1 MTRLGFAAALLTG
14 LVCLNVAHAQDKAD
28 PSGTWKWSA
37 MFGKNKTAM
46 EQSVKLKL
54 DGEKLTGSMSGRNGQ
69 EVAIEEGSFKEGTV
83 SFKVT
88 SERNGQKFTA
98 RYSGKLKGD
107 TITGKTEIERNDK
120 KQSVDWEAKRST

>member
-1 MTRLGFAAALLTG
+1 MRSIGIAAVAFVCVG
-14 LVCLNVAHAQDKAD
+14 LANLAWSQDKAD

-54 DGEKLTGSMSGRNGQ
+54 EGEKLTGTMSGRNGQ
-69 EVAIEEGSFKEGTV
+69 DVAIEEGSFKDGTV

-88 SERNGQKFTA
+88 NERNGQKFTA
-98 RYSGKLKGD
+98 KYSGKLSGD
-107 TITGKTEIERNDK
+107 KITGKTEIERNDK